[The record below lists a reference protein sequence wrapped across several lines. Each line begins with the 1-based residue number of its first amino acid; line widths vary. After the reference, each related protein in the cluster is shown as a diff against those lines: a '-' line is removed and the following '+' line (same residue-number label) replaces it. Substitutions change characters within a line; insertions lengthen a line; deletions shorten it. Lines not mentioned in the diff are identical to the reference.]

1 MAVPKKKPMSLSD
14 HIRLSV
20 RLELARLALMSGEI
34 DILQHHVR
42 KDSREHKKI
51 LAAMGAVDTLR
62 NWMDDIVCMDKPDG
76 IGHACTDVY
85 YGIDDIFDLNGEL
98 DNVLDNYAVRQA
110 MHILEQHGRKTDT
123 DEIVLTRFDGSYSHL
138 IREERDGEKFLHIKS
153 DTVYV
158 TTGDD
163 GMISKRP
170 PEDQINPNQTM
181 YALTPCQIRDFC
193 EEAMKWGE
201 YPSDEDIECVVGQ
214 HRVTS
219 DDEDDA
225 DE

>member
-1 MAVPKKKPMSLSD
+1 MSKKKPMSLSD

-20 RLELARLALMSGEI
+20 RLELARLALMNGLT
-34 DILQHHVR
+34 DILQWHMR
-42 KDSREHKKI
+42 KDSREYRMI
-51 LAAMGAVDTLR
+51 NAARERIERLQC
-62 NWMDDIVCMDKPDG
+62 WMDDIVCAEAPGG
-76 IGHACTDVY
+76 IGNACVQVY
-85 YGIDDIFDLNGEL
+85 YGPRFDYRDEL
-98 DNVLDNYAVRQA
+98 QNVFDNYAVRHA
-110 MHILEQHGRKTDT
+110 MYLLDDNGRQMDA
-123 DEIVLTRFDGSYSHL
+123 DEIVLTRFDSSKSIYFD
-138 IREERDGEKFLHIKS
+138 EERDGEKFLHIKAN
-153 DTVYV
+153 TGYV
-158 TTGDD
+158 TTSDD
-163 GMISKRP
+163 GTISRRP

-201 YPSDEDIECVVGQ
+201 YPSDEDIERVVGK